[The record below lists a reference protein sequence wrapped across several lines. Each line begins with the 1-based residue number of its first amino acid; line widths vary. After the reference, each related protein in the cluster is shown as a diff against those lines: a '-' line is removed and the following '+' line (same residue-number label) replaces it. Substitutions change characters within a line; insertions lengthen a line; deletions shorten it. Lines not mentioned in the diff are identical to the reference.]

1 MSESYPLRYPNVI
14 PAGSILATNNGVPV
28 FTPDHS
34 QLEFLLQFDGTANY
48 NVQVFTSF
56 QDTPPDISLAVSTTN
71 EYAPCSYQDQDSL
84 VTYSNAFPF
93 NPSTSNNGGAY
104 PAGTK
109 AFKLNTNG
117 ARWVI
122 IQTTNRTTGT
132 VVKLDVALFPTN

>member
-1 MSESYPLRYPNVI
+1 MSESYPLTYKNII
-14 PAGSILATNNGVPV
+14 PAGTVTATGTSIPV

-34 QLEFLLQFDGTANY
+34 QLEFTLQFDGTANY
-48 NVQVFTSF
+48 NVQAYTSF
-56 QDTPPDISLAVSTTN
+56 QDTPPDVTSPVSVTN

-93 NPSTSNNGGAY
+93 NPSTSNAGSAY

-117 ARWVI
+117 AKWVL
-122 IQTTNRTTGT
+122 IQTTNRTLGT
-132 VVKLDVALFPTN
+132 VVKLDAALFPTN